1 MSEGAGTAG
10 ASADR
15 SPVAAL
21 GVILIAVS
29 AVGFGTLGIFGKL
42 ATREGLTLPTLLA
55 LRFGLAA
62 VLLGAVIA
70 ARGHLS
76 VPTPRRAAA
85 VTLMGFLYVAQ
96 AACFFASLRTIPA
109 AVTSILLYTY
119 PVIVTLLS
127 RLLFHESLTPVRV
140 GALIAVSVGVLLVVD
155 PFETRVL
162 DPAGVLLALG
172 SAVVYSAYILCGSVL
187 LRDISPLAAT
197 AGITAVAGVVFA
209 VAGAGSG
216 QLSGVGSRGWLIV
229 AGIVLVPTVIAA
241 TAFLAGLRRVGPA
254 VASTISTLEPA
265 STAAL
270 AALVLGET
278 LAPFRWIGGALTL
291 MAAGVLARATT
302 RTTSSDVRSVDLR

>member
-1 MSEGAGTAG
+1 VNQRAG
-10 ASADR
+10 AAGAPPSADR
-15 SPVAAL
+15 SRATVR
-21 GVILIAVS
+21 GVILVAVS

-42 ATREGLTLPTLLA
+42 ATRAGVTLPTLLA

-62 VLLGAVIA
+62 VLLCAVVA
-70 ARGHLS
+70 ARGRLH
-76 VPTPRRAAA
+76 VPAPRRAAA
-85 VTLMGFLYVAQ
+85 VALMGVLYVGQ
-96 AACFFASLRTIPA
+96 ATCYFASLRTVPA

-127 RLLFHESLTPVRV
+127 RLLFREQLTPVRV
-140 GALIAVSVGVLLVVD
+140 GALIAASLGVLLVVD
-155 PFETRVL
+155 PFETRAL

-197 AGITAVAGVVFA
+197 AGITAVAGIVFA
-209 VAGAGSG
+209 IAGAGTR
-216 QLSGVGSRGWLIV
+216 QLSGIDSRGWLII
-229 AGIVLVPTVIAA
+229 AGIAVVPTVIAA

-254 VASTISTLEPA
+254 VASIISTLEPA

-278 LAPFRWIGGALTL
+278 LAPFRWIGGGVTL
-291 MAAGVLARATT
+291 LAAVVLARATT
-302 RTTSSDVRSVDLR
+302 ISATAKD